1 MNCKNCKSEITE
13 NDSFCNN
20 CGAKIIK
27 ERITIKSLF
36 SNFLIALGWDS
47 NFFITLRYL
56 LYQPQIVFG
65 EYIEGTR
72 KKYTNPFSF
81 FAIITAIS
89 LFIFSQYSE
98 QLIQLSTNTDLQ
110 QTELIDSKL
119 VENIKK
125 NKDFEMFGYKNEKEF
140 KKGIM
145 EFQMKYYNLF
155 AFLLLPI
162 YTLIAFIVFRKPYN
176 YGEHL
181 AINTYIQSITT
192 LLSVLLFVL
201 SILIGF
207 NFFGSGIMIVPF
219 FYYCFA
225 YKKLNKLT
233 FGQLL
238 LKILKFIGIFLFLMI
253 IVVLIGF
260 FSAVIKN

>member
-65 EYIEGTR
+65 EYTEGTR

-140 KKGIM
+140 KKVIM
-145 EFQMKYYNLF
+145 EIQMK
-155 AFLLLPI
+155 
-162 YTLIAFIVFRKPYN
+162 
-176 YGEHL
+176 
-181 AINTYIQSITT
+181 
-192 LLSVLLFVL
+192 
-201 SILIGF
+201 
-207 NFFGSGIMIVPF
+207 
-219 FYYCFA
+219 
-225 YKKLNKLT
+225 
-233 FGQLL
+233 
-238 LKILKFIGIFLFLMI
+238 
-253 IVVLIGF
+253 
-260 FSAVIKN
+260 

>member
-1 MNCKNCKSEITE
+1 MI
-13 NDSFCNN
+13 
-20 CGAKIIK
+20 
-27 ERITIKSLF
+27 
-36 SNFLIALGWDS
+36 
-47 NFFITLRYL
+47 
-56 LYQPQIVFG
+56 
-65 EYIEGTR
+65 
-72 KKYTNPFSF
+72 
-81 FAIITAIS
+81 
-89 LFIFSQYSE
+89 
-98 QLIQLSTNTDLQ
+98 
-110 QTELIDSKL
+110 
-119 VENIKK
+119 
-125 NKDFEMFGYKNEKEF
+125 
-140 KKGIM
+140 
-145 EFQMKYYNLF
+145 
-155 AFLLLPI
+155 LPI
-162 YTLIAFIVFRKPYN
+162 YTMIAFIDFRKPYN

-181 AINTYIQSITT
+181 VINTYIQSITT